1 MSDSIRLVKSFISIV
16 LVLMSV
22 ITMVTVLTA
31 VLQTGQV
38 LNVR

>member
-1 MSDSIRLVKSFISIV
+1 MSDSIRYVKSFISIV

-22 ITMVTVLTA
+22 IPMVSVLTA
-31 VLQTGQV
+31 VPQTGQV